1 MNGIKLC
8 GTGAAAPAKIVTND
22 DMAAMVETNDE
33 WITTRT
39 GIKER
44 HYCTEETLLSLCVDA
59 ARQAME
65 RSGVSPADLG
75 VCLVAT
81 ISPDFVTPAVSC
93 LLQRELGL
101 PEDCLCMDLNAAC
114 SGFLYGLHTAQC
126 LLDACPRKYGLVVG
140 GEAFTRM
147 VDFTDRTTCILFG
160 DGAGAAVVRSGPD
173 CPVLHTV
180 VGARGDDK
188 VLYVPGA
195 GTGAPQYIHMEGT
208 AVFKFAVETVPK
220 CITQVLEQAGMTAD
234 DIDLFVLHQANERI
248 IDRVVKNLHLP
259 PEKCPKN
266 IAKYGNTSAASI
278 PLLLH
283 ELCASGALKPG
294 MRALLSG
301 FGGGLTWG
309 GAILELDGEAH

>member
-1 MNGIKLC
+1 
-8 GTGAAAPAKIVTND
+8 
-22 DMAAMVETNDE
+22 
-33 WITTRT
+33 
-39 GIKER
+39 
-44 HYCTEETLLSLCVDA
+44 
-59 ARQAME
+59 
-65 RSGVSPADLG
+65 
-75 VCLVAT
+75 
-81 ISPDFVTPAVSC
+81 
-93 LLQRELGL
+93 
-101 PEDCLCMDLNAAC
+101 MDLNAAC

-188 VLYVPGA
+188 VLYIPGA

-220 CITQVLEQAGMTAD
+220 CITQVLEQAHMTAE

>member
-1 MNGIKLC
+1 MSGIKLL
-8 GTGAAAPAKIVTND
+8 GTGSAVPSKVVTND
-22 DMAAMVETNDE
+22 DLAKIVDTNDE
-33 WITTRT
+33 WISTRT
-39 GIKER
+39 GIR
-44 HYCTEETLLSLCVDA
+44 SRRYCAEGESHTSLCLAA
-59 ARQAME
+59 ARQALG
-65 RSGVSPADLG
+65 RAGVKPEEVG
-75 VCLVAT
+75 VCIVAT
-81 ISPDFVTPAVSC
+81 LTPDYLTPAAAC

-101 PEDCLCMDLNAAC
+101 SEDTVCFDLNAAC
-114 SGFLYGLHTAQC
+114 SGFVYALHTAQC

-140 GEAFTRM
+140 GEAFTRL

-180 VGARGDDK
+180 VGARGDEK
-188 VLYVPGA
+188 VLHIPGA
-195 GTGAPQYIHMEGT
+195 GTGVPPYIHMEGT

-220 CITQVLEQAGMTAD
+220 CITQVLEQAHMTVE

-266 IAKYGNTSAASI
+266 IARYGNTSAASI

-309 GAILELDGEAH
+309 AILLRY

>member
-8 GTGAAAPAKIVTND
+8 GTGAAAPAKVVTND
-22 DMAAMVETNDE
+22 DMAAMVETSDE
-33 WITTRT
+33 WISTRT

-44 HYCTEETLLSLCVDA
+44 RYCTDETLLSLCTAA
-59 ARQAME
+59 ARQAMD
-65 RSGVSPADLG
+65 RAGISPADLG

-81 ISPDFVTPAVSC
+81 ISPDFITPALSC

-140 GEAFTRM
+140 GEVFSRLM
-147 VDFTDRTTCILFG
+147 DFTDRTTCILFG

-180 VGARGDDK
+180 VGARGDEK
-188 VLYVPGA
+188 VLYVPGS

-220 CITQVLEQAGMTAD
+220 CITQVLEQAHMTAE

-248 IDRVVKNLHLP
+248 IDHAVKKMQMP
-259 PEKCPKN
+259 PEKAFKN
-266 IAKYGNTSAASI
+266 IAKYGNMSSACI
-278 PLLLH
+278 PI
-283 ELCASGALKPG
+283 ALNDLYEAGQLRSG
-294 MRALLSG
+294 MRVLCVA

-309 GAILELDGEAH
+309 GCLIEIGGIS